1 MHLSPCSLRK
11 FDLNVGERR
20 KKFSWVLEGG
30 LVLAQDSWVPTRKVV
45 LETLVKVQWFEVSGS
60 QGDMETKEQVNRE
73 TGRQEDREIGR

>member
-1 MHLSPCSLRK
+1 M
-11 FDLNVGERR
+11 
-20 KKFSWVLEGG
+20 
-30 LVLAQDSWVPTRKVV
+30 AQDSWVPTRKVV